1 MSIAVGTVSSLLVVL
16 LVCRSAALCVR
27 MNNVTMVIP
36 TEREVNYH
44 LFMYTMYNSPA
55 PSLRQLAA
63 FMLTDL
69 GFKQLEVRTKAVTM
83 AR

>member
-1 MSIAVGTVSSLLVVL
+1 
-16 LVCRSAALCVR
+16 

-69 GFKQLEVRTKAVTM
+69 GFKQLEVRTEHRHNGKIPSHCLCGVECLGFQGLW
-83 AR
+83 